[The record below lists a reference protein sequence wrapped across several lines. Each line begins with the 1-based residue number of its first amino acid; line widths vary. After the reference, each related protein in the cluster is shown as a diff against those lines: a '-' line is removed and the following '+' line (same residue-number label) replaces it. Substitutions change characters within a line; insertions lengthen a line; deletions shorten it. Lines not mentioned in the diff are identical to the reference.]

1 MFIKQDTEPES
12 LQTAFIREVQ
22 SWENGHFLMRKPRSD
37 FSAVW
42 LAQTVSTIGDNVSM
56 VVVPFVLVEYLHA
69 GKIGL
74 SVVSAMQWLPF
85 ALLAFPIGSLVQ
97 RSDKRRLM
105 IIADAARFGMFALL
119 AVLLGTDRLN
129 IWLVGAMIFVVGSFT
144 VAHEVSSNTLVPDI
158 VSRDELH
165 RANALLQ
172 STQTFARLVGPPFA
186 GFVMVFS
193 VATGFIVDAVS
204 YLISGVCIAS
214 LKWRHRTP
222 GPAEL
227 AETLHWADGMR
238 AVWRLADL
246 RAVVG
251 VTAASNVSGTAMYI
265 TSLYFLVHAEN
276 VGSFRYGLL
285 LSCGAVGGVV
295 GGLLMARLRTV
306 GENRARFAAI
316 GLLLEGPPLAATIFL
331 ANSRSLIA
339 LGVALGLGGFGLSI
353 YNVCSQTLRQEL
365 AVKMPNP
372 AQIHASSKCITWGA
386 VPVGMALGALFL
398 QVAPS
403 IGAACLWPALMAVA
417 LAVAVWVFGFGRPS
431 VHRNVGRSAAHTN
444 EID

>member
-1 MFIKQDTEPES
+1 
-12 LQTAFIREVQ
+12 
-22 SWENGHFLMRKPRSD
+22 
-37 FSAVW
+37 
-42 LAQTVSTIGDNVSM
+42 
-56 VVVPFVLVEYLHA
+56 
-69 GKIGL
+69 
-74 SVVSAMQWLPF
+74 MQWLPF
-85 ALLAFPIGSLVQ
+85 ALLAIPIGSLVQ

-105 IIADAARFGMFALL
+105 IISDAARFATFVLL
-119 AVLLGTDRLN
+119 ALLLGTDRLN
-129 IWLVGAMIFVVGSFT
+129 IWLIGAMIFVVGSFT
-144 VAHEVSSNTLVPDI
+144 VSYEVSSDTLVPDV

-165 RANALLQ
+165 RANARLQ
-172 STQTFARLVGPPFA
+172 STETFARLVGPPLA
-186 GFVMVFS
+186 GFIMAFAVT
-193 VATGFIVDAVS
+193 AGFIVDAVT

-214 LKWRHRTP
+214 LKWRPGIP
-222 GPAEL
+222 GPAEP
-227 AETLHWADGMR
+227 AETLHWADGIR

-251 VTAASNVSGTAMYI
+251 VTAASNVFGTAMYI
-265 TSLYFLVHAEN
+265 TSLYFLVYAEN

-285 LSCGAVGGVV
+285 LSCGAVGGVA

-306 GENRARFAAI
+306 SKNRTRFASV

-372 AQIHASSKCITWGA
+372 AQIHASSKFITWGA
-386 VPVGMALGALFL
+386 VPVGMALGALSL

-417 LAVAVWVFGFGRPS
+417 LAVAVWLFGFGQPS
-431 VHRNVGRSAAHTN
+431 VYRNVGRAVADTN
-444 EID
+444 GID